1 MMPVSLLICMIKWWA
16 RRVSNPQPKDYE
28 SSALTIELLA
38 HKLVNK
44 LVNRLAAAVLM
55 STTTG
60 TPRTAS
66 MITARA
72 IESLRST
79 VRLAL
84 LLSRFDCFI

>member
-1 MMPVSLLICMIKWWA
+1 
-16 RRVSNPQPKDYE
+16 
-28 SSALTIELLA
+28 
-38 HKLVNK
+38 
-44 LVNRLAAAVLM
+44 M